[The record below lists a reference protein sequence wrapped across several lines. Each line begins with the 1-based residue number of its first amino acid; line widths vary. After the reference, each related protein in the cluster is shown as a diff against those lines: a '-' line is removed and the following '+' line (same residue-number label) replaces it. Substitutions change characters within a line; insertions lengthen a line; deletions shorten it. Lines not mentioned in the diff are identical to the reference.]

1 MKVSHCCI
9 EASRVPED
17 MSGLNTHRQ
26 FVQLAAMRARDP
38 AAKALIFTQFIGTLD
53 WLAQRLQEEGYG
65 YRTISGSMPLKK
77 RAQVLMLSHLA
88 ADILQHLNTSTLQHL
103 NTSTCFNLCARHV
116 SHGLQRM

>member
-88 ADILQHLNTSTLQHL
+88 ADMLQLMCQ
-103 NTSTCFNLCARHV
+103 TCQSWPATNV
-116 SHGLQRM
+116 SRRICMHIHAMII